1 MTTLR
6 VKEICKEKNITL
18 ADLANIMGITPSALS
33 QNIKKPSFETLER
46 LSNALNVSIAEL
58 FEPKSVLCCPRCGAE
73 LQLVEKKKDE

>member
-58 FEPKSVLCCPRCGAE
+58 FEPKNVLCCPNCGAR
-73 LQLVEKKKDE
+73 LQLVEVKE

>member
-6 VKEICKEKNITL
+6 VKEICREKNITL

-46 LSNALNVSIAEL
+46 LSSALNVSMAEL
-58 FEPKSVLCCPRCGAE
+58 FEPKSVLCCPYCGVK
-73 LQLVEKKKDE
+73 LKLVEVDE

>member
-6 VKEICKEKNITL
+6 VKEICREKNITL

-46 LSNALNVSIAEL
+46 LSSALNVSMAEL
-58 FEPKSVLCCPRCGAE
+58 FEPKSVLCCPNCGAR
-73 LQLVEKKKDE
+73 LQLVEVKE